1 MSSSA
6 GWLVVTDLLLDE
18 SEPEF
23 DESLE
28 SLESLGNVDEVPA
41 TPRGARRRHS
51 SRAVRLT
58 FRFVVVAYL
67 FLLVAWPVSLVAK
80 NTFSNGWDSMRT
92 ALADPLVTSALELT
106 VYVAV
111 VAVAINLVFGVGMSL
126 ILVRRRFPG
135 RRALSALLDLPL
147 SVSPVVVGLA
157 MVLVYDRRDGWLG
170 TTLED
175 HGFRVLFANPGI
187 IMATVFVS
195 LPLMIRELVPVL
207 EELGTEQ
214 EQAARSL
221 GASSLQTFRAIT
233 LPSIKW
239 AVVYGV
245 VLSLAR
251 SLGEFGAVKIVAGNI
266 AGKTQTATLLVE
278 QTYQD
283 FQQDT
288 AYAVSFILAFVAV
301 ACIVVVSIIRPKG
314 HS

>member
-1 MSSSA
+1 
-6 GWLVVTDLLLDE
+6 VVDLHHADLLEDPD
-18 SEPEF
+18 EPE
-23 DESLE
+23 
-28 SLESLGNVDEVPA
+28 VHA
-41 TPRGARRRHS
+41 PRRPGAGPTHKRRSPRTA
-51 SRAVRLT
+51 RYV
-58 FRFVVVAYL
+58 FRFVALIYV

-80 NTFSNGWDSMRT
+80 NTFADGWDSMRA
-92 ALADPLVTSALELT
+92 ALDDDLVISALKLT
-106 VYVAV
+106 VYVSI
-111 VAVAINLVFGVGMSL
+111 VAVLINLVFGVGMSL

-135 RRALSALLDLPL
+135 RRVLSALIDLPL

-157 MVLVYDRRDGWLG
+157 LVLTYNKRDGWLG

-175 HGFRVLFANPGI
+175 HGFKILFANPGI

-207 EELGTEQ
+207 EEIGTDQ

-221 GASSLQTFRAIT
+221 GANAFQTFRRIT

-251 SLGEFGAVKIVAGNI
+251 SLGEFGAVKIVAGNV
-266 AGKTQTATLLVE
+266 AGKTQTATLVVE

-283 FQQDT
+283 FQQST
-288 AYAVSFILAFVAV
+288 AYATSFILAFVAIS
-301 ACIVVVSIIRPKG
+301 CIVIVSIIRPKG
-314 HS
+314 KL